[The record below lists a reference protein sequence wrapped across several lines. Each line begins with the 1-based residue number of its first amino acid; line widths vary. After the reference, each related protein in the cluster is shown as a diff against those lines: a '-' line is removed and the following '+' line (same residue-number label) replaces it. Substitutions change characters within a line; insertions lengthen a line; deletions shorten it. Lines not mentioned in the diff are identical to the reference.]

1 MAQKFVIRPDRLR
14 RVPAQFSWIDHRLVR
29 ERYIQRC
36 NAQAWT
42 LYLFLVTVGDDQ
54 GLSYYSD
61 RTIQN
66 LLSIDQ
72 STLEQAR
79 DSLIRAE
86 MVAFSA
92 PLYQVL
98 SLDKYVDRETLQM
111 NTGPQSLGAILRQ
124 IQLQG

>member
-1 MAQKFVIRPDRLR
+1 MAHKFVIRPDRLR

-36 NAQAWT
+36 NSQAWT

-61 RTIQN
+61 RSIQN

-72 STLEQAR
+72 GALEQAR

-124 IQLQG
+124 IQLQD

>member
-1 MAQKFVIRPDRLR
+1 MAHKFVIRPDRLR

-36 NAQAWT
+36 NSQAWT

-61 RTIQN
+61 RSIQN

-72 STLEQAR
+72 GALEQAR

-86 MVAFSA
+86 MVAFAA

-98 SLDKYVDRETLQM
+98 SLDKYMDRETLQM

-124 IQLQG
+124 IQLQD

>member
-1 MAQKFVIRPDRLR
+1 MAHKFVIRPDRLR

-36 NAQAWT
+36 NSQAWT

-61 RTIQN
+61 RSIQN

-72 STLEQAR
+72 TALEQAR

-86 MVAFSA
+86 MVAFDA

-98 SLDKYVDRETLQM
+98 SLDKYVDRETLQI
-111 NTGPQSLGAILRQ
+111 NTGPQSIGAILRQ
-124 IQLQG
+124 IQLQD

>member
-1 MAQKFVIRPDRLR
+1 MAHKFVIRPDRLR

-72 STLEQAR
+72 SALDQAR

-86 MVAFSA
+86 MVAFAA